1 MMSHDV
7 VSRVP
12 VMYYE
17 ADFLLQNRGSALP
30 SSTPQQTTP
39 QQLNREQQ
47 GEEWEEE
54 EIVEQHQPDTL
65 HHVCGCKSLPLLTFE
80 ANLRNHVS

>member
-30 SSTPQQTTP
+30 SSTPQQ
-39 QQLNREQQ
+39 LNREQ
-47 GEEWEEE
+47 EWEEE
-54 EIVEQHQPDTL
+54 EQIVKQHQPDTL

-80 ANLRNHVS
+80 ASLRNHVS